1 MILPI
6 SETVPVSKERPV
18 LEMDE
23 IWFYAGKKSDQIW
36 IWLAPERQTRRIAG
50 VAFGDHSAETCRNL
64 WESLPAD
71 YRKRAVCCTDL
82 RESYAAVL
90 PPKRHRAS
98 GKGSGET
105 PHTERFSCTLRQR
118 CPNPVR
124 KTLSFSRDGIFTES
138 ASEVLVIIIIRD
150 YQHEESH
157 YQNL

>member
-23 IWFYAGKKSDQIW
+23 IWSYVGKKSNQVW
-36 IWLAPERQTRRIAG
+36 IWLAMERQTRLIAG
-50 VAFGDHSAETCRNL
+50 IAFGDRSSETCRNL

-82 RESYAAVL
+82 WESYAAVL

-105 PHTERFSCTLRQR
+105 SHIERFNCTLRQR
-118 CPNPVR
+118 CPNLVR
-124 KTLSFSRDGIFTES
+124 KTLSFSHDGDLHRIRIRSFVDHYNNSILSELS
-138 ASEVLVIIIIRD
+138 A
-150 YQHEESH
+150 
-157 YQNL
+157 

>member
-23 IWFYAGKKSDQIW
+23 IWSYVGKKSDQVW
-36 IWLAPERQTRRIAG
+36 IWPALERQTRRIVG
-50 VAFGDHSAETCRNL
+50 VAFGDRSSETCRNL

-105 PHTERFSCTLRQR
+105 SHTERFNCTLRQR
-118 CPNPVR
+118 CPNLVR
-124 KTLSFSRDGIFTES
+124 KTLSFSRGDDFHEIRIRSFIDHYNLTLS
-138 ASEVLVIIIIRD
+138 A
-150 YQHEESH
+150 
-157 YQNL
+157 

>member
-23 IWFYAGKKSDQIW
+23 IWSYVRKKSDQVRIW
-36 IWLAPERQTRRIAG
+36 PALERQTRRTAG
-50 VAFGDHSAETCRNL
+50 VAFGDRSAETCRDL

-71 YRKRAVCCTDL
+71 YRKRAVCRSDL
-82 RESYAAVL
+82 WESYSSVL
-90 PPKRHRAS
+90 PSKRHRAS

-105 PHTERFSCTLRQR
+105 SHTERFNCTLRQR

-124 KTLSFSRDGIFTES
+124 KTLSFSRGDDFHEIRIRSFIDHYNLTLS
-138 ASEVLVIIIIRD
+138 A
-150 YQHEESH
+150 
-157 YQNL
+157 